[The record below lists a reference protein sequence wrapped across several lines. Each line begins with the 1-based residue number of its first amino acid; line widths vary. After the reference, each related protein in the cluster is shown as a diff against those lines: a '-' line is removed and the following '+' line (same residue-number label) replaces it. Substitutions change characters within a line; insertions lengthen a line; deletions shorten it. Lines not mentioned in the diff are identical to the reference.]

1 MLDRFSIGGFRFSQ
15 REDELRRQWYGSVET
30 VVRCGGLMLKLLV
43 LLLMS
48 VKLIQLFEITL

>member
-1 MLDRFSIGGFRFSQ
+1 MLDRFGIGGFRFSQ
-15 REDELRRQWYGSVET
+15 REDELRRQWRGSVET

>member
-1 MLDRFSIGGFRFSQ
+1 MLDRFSIGSFRFSQ
-15 REDELRRQWYGSVET
+15 REDELGRQWGGSVET
-30 VVRCGGLMLKLLV
+30 VVRCGALMLELLV